1 MGFKTREERTW
12 EQGAEA
18 CHGWTEGAGLRLAGD
33 QREASR
39 LLGTCGRMRRARDE
53 HGLEG
58 DGRQG
63 ARDEHQGSAREMNH

>member
-1 MGFKTREERTW
+1 
-12 EQGAEA
+12 
-18 CHGWTEGAGLRLAGD
+18 
-33 QREASR
+33 
-39 LLGTCGRMRRARDE
+39 MRRARDE